1 MTGLHLRPAGWEL
14 YDKWD
19 TLCSV
24 SHEMS
29 AEEVAAENEAW
40 VAYQDHKNTCPDCK
54 KGQENDN

>member
-1 MTGLHLRPAGWEL
+1 MTAPYLCPIGWEL

-40 VAYQDHKNTCPDCK
+40 TAYLDHRAKCEECEPC
-54 KGQENDN
+54 QEP

>member
-1 MTGLHLRPAGWEL
+1 MPDIYLCPAGWEL

-29 AEEVAAENEAW
+29 AEEVEAENQAW
-40 VAYQDHKNTCPDCK
+40 VAYLDHKAGCETCGKD
-54 KGQENDN
+54 